1 MKKFIILLLAIIAS
15 GGKAV
20 AAPVYPASPAGVTYE
35 RDGHYWTVRLMS
47 YLISK
52 DSSEARQLAYY
63 AEWPDATSDEFGNM
77 VYPRST
83 WLWPWRQA
91 LWHALTGRSAKKTRA
106 VSMRRV
112 KKETDYKK
120 KGIALHRLG
129 DSYAH
134 AMKKDKVMFPLFIGH
149 ALRGHYPDKIANFPE
164 KYLRYVDSL
173 AVVLGGNPA
182 TLDLT
187 AFKYVAQHK
196 FDTKS
201 NEEILKSELYIHS
214 GVNEYIIDL
223 DQQKTV
229 ADFLDTRKGVMNF
242 TYSIEVKN
250 IGTGKSSKKGRKYK
264 ATKDVAFVTLTRK

>member
-1 MKKFIILLLAIIAS
+1 MKKLIVLLLAIIAL
-15 GGKAV
+15 GGKAW

-77 VYPRST
+77 GYPRST

-187 AFKYVAQHK
+187 AFKYVALHK
-196 FDTKS
+196 FNTNS
-201 NEEILKSELYIHS
+201 NEEILKSELYIQS
-214 GVNEYIIDL
+214 GVNEYEINPDEEKVVMDYL
-223 DQQKTV
+223 DSRKT
-229 ADFLDTRKGVMNF
+229 LKGF
-242 TYSIEVKN
+242 TYSIEKQTIPSGALYRGKKTLFDKN
-250 IGTGKSSKKGRKYK
+250 IVIVKLSR
-264 ATKDVAFVTLTRK
+264 